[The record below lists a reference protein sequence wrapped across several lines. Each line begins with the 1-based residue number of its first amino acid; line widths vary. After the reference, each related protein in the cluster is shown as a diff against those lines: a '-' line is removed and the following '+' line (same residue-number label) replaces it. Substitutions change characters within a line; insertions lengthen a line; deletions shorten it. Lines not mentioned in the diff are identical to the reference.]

1 MKQFSLLVAVMLL
14 LAVAILPI
22 RILAASAATD
32 APSFSCDGVRAT
44 VEKAICA
51 NATLSTADRNMAKLF
66 ALARGSA
73 TGHGPSNELKAQREA
88 VEEMRSCAATTNGRS
103 ITQCL
108 AASYNRRNFE
118 LATAI
123 LIKAPDTALP
133 ILREIDPDFAA
144 VLEAIALWAK
154 APVDAPWNAP
164 ERAAS
169 RKRIIALLGPYL
181 IAMKTQDDQSF
192 GWSILSRPAGNAPRV
207 KEIDDIFQSERHFI
221 AFLNVLGP
229 YMPDKGSAA
238 VSLRDL
244 PCAAIVRH
252 PALLGATDAVF
263 GSTMDNFRFRT
274 DCARTL
280 PPLPALTA
288 LDRKIVDS
296 WPACEG
302 TIRFAAYRSYNLAVD
317 AARLG
322 QTPESEITGD
332 RPDTV
337 PASDVES
344 ARTDMIRYYTG
355 YFGKTAKEAQVLA
368 RVTLAAILS
377 AAHSCGT

>member
-1 MKQFSLLVAVMLL
+1 
-14 LAVAILPI
+14 
-22 RILAASAATD
+22 
-32 APSFSCDGVRAT
+32 
-44 VEKAICA
+44 
-51 NATLSTADRNMAKLF
+51 MAKLF

-73 TGHGPSNELKAQREA
+73 TGHGPSNELEAQREA
-88 VEEMRSCAATTNGRS
+88 LKEMRSCATTTNGRS

-108 AASYNRRNFE
+108 AASYDRRNFE

-123 LIKAPDTALP
+123 VMKAPDTALP
-133 ILREIDPDFAA
+133 ILRGIDPDFAA
-144 VLEAIALWAK
+144 VLEAIALWAA
-154 APVDAPWNAP
+154 APVDAPWKAP

-169 RKRIIALLGPYL
+169 RKRIVTLLSPYL
-181 IAMKTQDDQSF
+181 IAMKTRDDQSF
-192 GWSILSRPAGNAPRV
+192 GWSILSRPAGSTPVV
-207 KEIDDIFQSERHFI
+207 KEIDDIFQSDRHFA

-229 YMPDKGSAA
+229 YMPDKGRAA

-263 GSTMDNFRFRT
+263 GSTMDNFEFRT

-296 WPACEG
+296 WPTCEG

-322 QTPESEITGD
+322 QTPDSEITGD
-332 RPDTV
+332 HPDTV
-337 PASDVES
+337 PPSDVES

-355 YFGKTAKEAQVLA
+355 YFGKTPKEAQVLA
-368 RVTLAAILS
+368 RGALAAILS